1 MRNFIL
7 NTWYGIKELHYWFKL
22 RSVIKR
28 NKNTPKW
35 KKHNFRI
42 GWINQIYTVVNLKD
56 EYMGEEE
63 QVQRMRIMELVMP
76 INEYIASMGDFV
88 KDVVRIELVHE
99 PDTKSWVVIYWPLF
113 NYFGI
118 WWFIKRILYIYLAW
132 IAVKLSIIYLI
143 PLLIQ
148 LHEKLSL
155 LW

>member
-1 MRNFIL
+1 MRNFVL

-22 RSVIKR
+22 RKVIKR

-35 KKHNFRI
+35 KKHKLRI

-63 QVQRMRIMELVMP
+63 QVQRMRVMELVMP
-76 INEYIASMGDFV
+76 INEYVASMGDFV

-99 PDTKSWVVIYWPLF
+99 PETKSWVVIYWPLF
-113 NYFGI
+113 NYFGF
-118 WWFIKRILYIYLAW
+118 WWFVKRVLYIYLGW
-132 IAVKLSIIYLI
+132 ITVKLSIIYLI
-143 PLLIQ
+143 PLLIK
-148 LHEKLSL
+148 LHQKLNL